1 MTAIDYS
8 DARYTGTQLNT
19 AGVTAVGRYLTGAG
33 KAISASELADLTSR
47 GINVWFVFEDVAT
60 DTSSGYSGGAS
71 HAQQA
76 NAALTALS
84 LPISQPVYFAAD
96 EDLPTPSTAVPYF
109 QGIASVRP
117 AATNGDYGE
126 GALSELLASEG
137 LTAFHWQS
145 ESTSFPGNATTW
157 SGSHIQQSTHTPPL
171 PDTDLDLLLKSDFGQ
186 YPRPCSQ
193 EDTMITELVS
203 FNATNH
209 QIQRNASGLI
219 WHFYQAQTPGAPWG
233 SEGLPLAG
241 GFVGNPILYVNEA
254 SELVVECEQ
263 GASNESLMVN
273 TQPAN
278 GAWSGWVAKA

>member
-1 MTAIDYS
+1 
-8 DARYTGTQLNT
+8 
-19 AGVTAVGRYLTGAG
+19 
-33 KAISASELADLTSR
+33 
-47 GINVWFVFEDVAT
+47 
-60 DTSSGYSGGAS
+60 
-71 HAQQA
+71 
-76 NAALTALS
+76 
-84 LPISQPVYFAAD
+84 
-96 EDLPTPSTAVPYF
+96 
-109 QGIASVRP
+109 
-117 AATNGDYGE
+117 
-126 GALSELLASEG
+126 
-137 LTAFHWQS
+137 
-145 ESTSFPGNATTW
+145 
-157 SGSHIQQSTHTPPL
+157 
-171 PDTDLDLLLKSDFGQ
+171 
-186 YPRPCSQ
+186 
-193 EDTMITELVS
+193 MITELVS